1 MVFEPVIGL
10 EVHAQLKTKT
20 KIFCGCSTE
29 FGKSP
34 NANTCPVC
42 TGMPGVLPVLNR
54 TAVTFAIR
62 AALAT
67 DCTIARESRFDRK
80 NYFYP
85 DLPKGYQISQYAA
98 PIAEQGHLDI
108 ETEQRGPKTIG
119 ITRIHMEEDAGKL
132 IHDST
137 LGKSKVDLNRT
148 GVPLIEIVSEPDIRT
163 AQEAGAYLRKLHAI
177 LKYIDVCDGNME
189 EGSFRCDANISLRPV
204 GQEQFGTRAELK
216 NLNSFKNV
224 ERAILYE
231 IERQT
236 YVLEEGKKV
245 IQETR
250 LWDPDKNKTTSMR
263 GKEEAH
269 DYRYFPDPD
278 LVPLIVDDE
287 WIQSVRQEMPELPD
301 QKRARFMEEF
311 QLSAYDAEVLTAN
324 IDLANYF
331 EETISNLSDI
341 KQAANW
347 TMTTLLCMLNAKG
360 LDISQSPISA
370 LSFSSLLQLLEKGT
384 VNANTAKTIFEEMIA
399 SGKDPATIVREKGLE
414 QVSDLSELEKMVD
427 AVISENPKETAA
439 YREGKTKLFSFFMG
453 QLMKKT
459 QGKAD
464 PKIVTP
470 LLLSKL

>member
-1 MVFEPVIGL
+1 MQFEPVIGL

-20 KIFCGCSTE
+20 KIFCGCSTK
-29 FGKSP
+29 FGNPP
-34 NANTCPVC
+34 NTNTCPVC
-42 TGMPGVLPVLNR
+42 TGMPGVLPVLNKQ
-54 TAVTFAIR
+54 AVTFAIK

-67 DCTIARESRFDRK
+67 NCKINQESRFDRK

-98 PIAEQGHLDI
+98 PIAEHGFLEI
-108 ETEQRGPKTIG
+108 ETQINGNQTIG

-132 IHDST
+132 IHDPARARSM
-137 LGKSKVDLNRT
+137 VDLNRT

-189 EGSFRCDANISLRPV
+189 EGSFRCDANISLRPR
-204 GQEQFGTRAELK
+204 GQKEFGIRSELK

-224 ERAILYE
+224 EKAILYE

-236 YVLEEGKKV
+236 YVLEEGKQV

-250 LWDPDKNKTTSMR
+250 LWDPSRNKTTSMR

-278 LVPLIVDDE
+278 LVPLIVDDR
-287 WIQSVRQEMPELPD
+287 WIQEVKKTMPELPD
-301 QKRARFMEEF
+301 AKKSRFI
-311 QLSAYDAEVLTAN
+311 QDYKLSDYDAKVLTSS
-324 IDLANYF
+324 IELADFF
-331 EETISNLSDI
+331 ETASGPLKDK

-347 TMTTLLCMLNAKG
+347 IMSTLLAMLNSKG
-360 LDISQSPISA
+360 ISISHSPVTAIA
-370 LSFSSLLQLLEKGT
+370 FSKLLTLVENGKI
-384 VNANTAKTIFEEMIA
+384 NATAGKIVFDEMVETK
-399 SGKDPATIVREKGLE
+399 KDPEIIVKEKGLE
-414 QVSDLSELEKMVD
+414 QVSDSSELEIMVEN
-427 AVISENPKETAA
+427 IINENPNEVAA
-439 YREGKTKLFSFFMG
+439 YRNGKTKLFSFFMG
-453 QLMKKT
+453 KIMKKT

-464 PKIVTP
+464 PKIVT
-470 LLLSKL
+470 LLLKSKL

>member
-1 MVFEPVIGL
+1 MQFEPVIGL

-20 KIFCGCSTE
+20 KIFCGCSTK
-29 FGKSP
+29 FGNPP
-34 NANTCPVC
+34 NTNTCPVC
-42 TGMPGVLPVLNR
+42 TGMPGVLPVLNKQ
-54 TAVTFAIR
+54 AVTFAIK

-67 DCTIARESRFDRK
+67 NCKINQESRFDRK

-98 PIAEQGHLDI
+98 PIAEHGFLEI
-108 ETEQRGPKTIG
+108 ETEINGTQTIG

-132 IHDST
+132 IHDPARARSM
-137 LGKSKVDLNRT
+137 VDLNRT

-189 EGSFRCDANISLRPV
+189 EGSFRCDANISLRPR
-204 GQEQFGTRAELK
+204 GQKEFGIRSELK

-224 ERAILYE
+224 EKAILYE

-236 YVLEEGKKV
+236 YVLEEGKQV

-250 LWDPDKNKTTSMR
+250 LWDPLRNKTTSMR

-278 LVPLIVDDE
+278 LVPLIVDDR
-287 WIQSVRQEMPELPD
+287 WIQEVKKTMPELPHA
-301 QKRARFMEEF
+301 KKSRFI
-311 QLSAYDAEVLTAN
+311 QDYKLSEYDAKVLTSS
-324 IDLANYF
+324 IELADFF
-331 EETISNLSDI
+331 ETASGPLKDK

-347 TMTTLLCMLNAKG
+347 IMSTLLAMLNSKG
-360 LDISQSPISA
+360 ISISHSPVTAIA
-370 LSFSSLLQLLEKGT
+370 FSKLLTLVENGKI
-384 VNANTAKTIFEEMIA
+384 NATAGKIVFDEMVETK
-399 SGKDPATIVREKGLE
+399 KDPEIIVKEKGLE
-414 QVSDLSELEKMVD
+414 QVSDSSELEIMVEN
-427 AVISENPKETAA
+427 IINENPNEVAA
-439 YREGKTKLFSFFMG
+439 YRNGKTKLFSFFMG
-453 QLMKKT
+453 KIMKKT

-464 PKIVTP
+464 PKIVT
-470 LLLSKL
+470 LLLKSKL